1 MDLDVNMRTGS
12 CPYAVQFYG
21 ALFREV
27 GSNCFYDCHCILYY
41 VLFYLSSRAVVNNKF
56 FLLCAICC
64 HCARQSRTVWHS
76 SVKTL
81 DFMTSPLRVSQN
93 CPWVAADSLL
103 CANVSSTKLEVY
115 NILHCRMTNYELL
128 RWLLET
134 PSRDYCH
141 LTNYELLRWLLETPS
156 SDYCRL
162 TNYELLRWLVE
173 TPSRDFAHYPVV
185 VGQTTILN
193 VIARVSC
200 L

>member
-128 RWLLET
+128 RWLAEM
-134 PSRDYCH
+134 PSRDIHHYRMLNHVSGRRFNIFWTVQQSEISNCH
-141 LTNYELLRWLLETPS
+141 VTAILNHNV
-156 SDYCRL
+156 RL
-162 TNYELLRWLVE
+162 T
-173 TPSRDFAHYPVV
+173 T
-185 VGQTTILN
+185 
-193 VIARVSC
+193 VS
-200 L
+200 LPN